1 MEIVTRTNSRVL
13 PMTAHASLRVIGP
26 ASILASLAM
35 EAATLI
41 PVTTVRRVDGELV
54 AISLGMEVYVI
65 SRIPR

>member
-1 MEIVTRTNSRVL
+1 
-13 PMTAHASLRVIGP
+13 MTAHVSLRVIGP

-41 PVTTVRRVDGELV
+41 PVTTVRRVDGKLV

>member
-1 MEIVTRTNSRVL
+1 
-13 PMTAHASLRVIGP
+13 MTAHASLRVIGP